1 MKKQNNPKIELMG
14 HSEAK
19 ISLYGHYLSIY
30 LQLLSRVPNID
41 RIFIFDLLCGE
52 GIYQDGSKG
61 SPIIAL
67 EAIKNHYYLNN
78 QSCPNINIWFNDN
91 GISLIESG
99 RYKIDRVK
107 SFSSQIFIPPNVN
120 VCFFREDYDC
130 ICPKAVD
137 QVKKSDHQKGLFFI
151 DPYGY
156 KDIRPVQIRDIMYG
170 GNTEVLLFLPISH
183 MYRFA
188 DSSLRSS
195 YPGNAP
201 LQNFLLELFGNGT
214 PRFQSVYDF
223 ITQLKERFRV
233 YLSKQSV
240 FVDTFTLERD
250 SSNIYCLYFFTS
262 HIRGFEKMLEAKW
275 GLDKVSGK
283 GYSLDRSLS
292 FFNEIELTGY
302 RGKLIEYI
310 ESADYR
316 TNIEIYRFGL
326 ENGFLPKHTKDI
338 LESWRK
344 LDNFHVFSLD
354 GKIVRGFYISYNP
367 DRKVGYK
374 FDKL

>member
-1 MKKQNNPKIELMG
+1 
-14 HSEAK
+14 
-19 ISLYGHYLSIY
+19 
-30 LQLLSRVPNID
+30 
-41 RIFIFDLLCGE
+41 
-52 GIYQDGSKG
+52 
-61 SPIIAL
+61 
-67 EAIKNHYYLNN
+67 
-78 QSCPNINIWFNDN
+78 
-91 GISLIESG
+91 
-99 RYKIDRVK
+99 
-107 SFSSQIFIPPNVN
+107 
-120 VCFFREDYDC
+120 
-130 ICPKAVD
+130 
-137 QVKKSDHQKGLFFI
+137 
-151 DPYGY
+151 
-156 KDIRPVQIRDIMYG
+156 
-170 GNTEVLLFLPISH
+170 
-183 MYRFA
+183 
-188 DSSLRSS
+188 
-195 YPGNAP
+195 
-201 LQNFLLELFGNGT
+201 
-214 PRFQSVYDF
+214 
-223 ITQLKERFRV
+223 
-233 YLSKQSV
+233 
-240 FVDTFTLERD
+240 
-250 SSNIYCLYFFTS
+250 
-262 HIRGFEKMLEAKW
+262 MLEAKW